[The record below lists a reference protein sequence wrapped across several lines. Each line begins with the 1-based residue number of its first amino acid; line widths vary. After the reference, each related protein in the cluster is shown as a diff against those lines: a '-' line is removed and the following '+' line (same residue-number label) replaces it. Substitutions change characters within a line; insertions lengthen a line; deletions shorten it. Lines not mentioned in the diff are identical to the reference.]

1 VGAGRAAV
9 VAALALLAVADPAP
23 AQVFFASR
31 PHPEFEVGPLFV
43 RARVDPALGP
53 TPVDLLWSL
62 VVPPMRSGAAL
73 EQDLCLLWPGEVVP
87 EPDLGPTDPA
97 LVRTVEEAGMAVIAE
112 GRVRLRARNLYRRG
126 DDEGGLD
133 EAIPGGAPFV
143 SFIREGGGLGISAP
157 ATWVRIPWDPRLVN
171 RVYMVALTLTTRGV
185 VKPKPATWAER
196 TFWGER
202 HRLTLSFGD
211 VRARAMFPLYFRYR
225 DRALRLSEDPSQ
237 LVAAFSQADRLRIE
251 EMTPPAARRQRSETL
266 ENTEV
271 VSVFLDRGE
280 GLRPQTLTVQFGYFW
295 GLQSWAPVLFAV
307 LFFTLGNLAGPLL
320 RGLFTWVVR
329 TAGARLHFGRRDE
342 VRPRSTGVVLPPE
355 TLARIVPGQTTHEQ
369 VLAICG
375 RHPEEHERLGDP
387 AWKSLVYRGRR
398 AVPRR
403 RRTFGWLSTVDGWDV
418 EHHEVEI
425 ELHRGV
431 VRDIQARVR
440 RTHPARPD
448 AG

>member
-1 VGAGRAAV
+1 
-9 VAALALLAVADPAP
+9 
-23 AQVFFASR
+23 
-31 PHPEFEVGPLFV
+31 
-43 RARVDPALGP
+43 
-53 TPVDLLWSL
+53 
-62 VVPPMRSGAAL
+62 
-73 EQDLCLLWPGEVVP
+73 
-87 EPDLGPTDPA
+87 
-97 LVRTVEEAGMAVIAE
+97 
-112 GRVRLRARNLYRRG
+112 
-126 DDEGGLD
+126 
-133 EAIPGGAPFV
+133 
-143 SFIREGGGLGISAP
+143 
-157 ATWVRIPWDPRLVN
+157 
-171 RVYMVALTLTTRGV
+171 
-185 VKPKPATWAER
+185 
-196 TFWGER
+196 
-202 HRLTLSFGD
+202 
-211 VRARAMFPLYFRYR
+211 
-225 DRALRLSEDPSQ
+225 
-237 LVAAFSQADRLRIE
+237 VAAFSQADRLRIE

-271 VSVFLDRGE
+271 VSLFLDRGE